1 MLKHILVPLDG
12 SELAEAAIPYAREIV
27 APDGKITLLS
37 IMDVPDMQVYTLYE
51 VPMVVQEGNYNR
63 FVESLESSGRDYLE
77 RMVQRTSRGTYSVV
91 GDFQAGDP
99 ASAIVTRAQ
108 ELKVDAIVM
117 STHGRTGISRWLFG
131 SVTQKVLSAM
141 PCPVFVVRG
150 EVREKSGETQET
162 EAAGNQNLNPSPA

>member
-12 SELAEAAIPYAREIV
+12 SELAEAALPYAREIV
-27 APDGKITLLS
+27 APDGKITLLAV
-37 IMDVPDMQVYTLYE
+37 MDAPDMQVYTLYE

-63 FVESLESSGRDYLE
+63 FVENLEASGRDYLNRMVE
-77 RMVQRTSRGTYSVV
+77 RMSRGTYKVV
-91 GDFQAGDP
+91 GDFQSGEP
-99 ASAIVTRAQ
+99 ATVIVNRAQ
-108 ELKVDAIVM
+108 ELGVDAIAM

-150 EVREKSGETQET
+150 EIREKNEETAEERIQLSGT
-162 EAAGNQNLNPSPA
+162 NPSPA